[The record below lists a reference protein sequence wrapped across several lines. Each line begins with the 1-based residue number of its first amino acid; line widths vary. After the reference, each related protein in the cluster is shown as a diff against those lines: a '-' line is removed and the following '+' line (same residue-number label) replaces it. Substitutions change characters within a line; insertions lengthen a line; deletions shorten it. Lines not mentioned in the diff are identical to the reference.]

1 MSPRR
6 SLPHGFIWLLAGFL
20 LTCLAL
26 AVPSEADSSAG
37 TISGTVSVP
46 GGQLGDIY
54 VLAVALASADTGG
67 SALAKLRSLETEPRP
82 AQSPLVAGWVKLTSA
97 GTYSFSLPAPG
108 DYLIYGWVD
117 VNRNQAVEHQDYLEP
132 TGWYQKPDHLGPVKL
147 TLGAAQVY
155 QGVDLRLISPT
166 PYPEADLSVVRGNG
180 GGSLKTIRG
189 NKVLHLWGAPEE
201 RAYAH
206 GYLAARQIVECFE
219 YLLLEYYTG
228 SVQLYEQG
236 FLPFVRSRLATKKLY
251 GNELEAM
258 LQGMRARGA
267 DLTVRTLGREMTVD
281 DLAALNSFTALP
293 YYSRFRRDFSTRSSQ
308 VPLCSAAV
316 AWGARTQASELGGQ
330 LILGKNMD
338 GENDLRK
345 VSVNS
350 LMLIAVEPDAGSGL
364 KRYAGADW
372 PGFLGTNNAM
382 NQDGLVV
389 ASHASLTVPDLTAV
403 DFLGYTLIYRQTMER
418 CANLAEA
425 RSLWEAMPITRVGG
439 WNTTMAAP
447 QASAGGVPC
456 AGVYE
461 ADSYGGLMRWPGD
474 FTPPVG
480 NDCLLVTNNFFAYQG
495 ANPAAVAATHAY
507 HAEVEPGNYRYQAM
521 LDLLDAYQEQGQSV
535 GTSQMIQLMRSA
547 AKSKAYQGINE
558 YSFLAYPDSMHLAL
572 AKEDLVNKE
581 LDAAYGQYVHYHFDE
596 LFK

>member
-1 MSPRR
+1 MSLRR
-6 SLPHGFIWLLAGFL
+6 CLSHRIAWLFAVL
-20 LTCLAL
+20 LLSGLSTAY
-26 AVPSEADSSAG
+26 AG
-37 TISGTVSVP
+37 TGTITGTVSSP
-46 GGQLGDIY
+46 ANQQGDIY
-54 VLAVALASADTGG
+54 LLAIALTNADTGS
-67 SALAKLRSLETEPRP
+67 SAVAKLRALETQTHP
-82 AQSPLVAGWVKLTSA
+82 AQSPLVAGWAKLSA
-97 GTYSFSLPAPG
+97 PGAYAITLPAPG

-117 VNRNQAVEHQDYLEP
+117 VNCNQAVEHQDYLEAS
-132 TGWYQKPDHLGPVKL
+132 GWHQTPDHLSPVKI
-147 TLGAAQVY
+147 TLQAGQET
-155 QGVDLRLISPT
+155 QGIDLRLISPT
-166 PYPEADLSVVRGNG
+166 PYPEEELSITRGAG
-180 GGSLKTIRG
+180 GGTLKTLRG

-206 GYLAARQIVECFE
+206 GYLAARQIVEFFE

-236 FLPFVRSRLATKKLY
+236 FLPFVRHRLATKRLY

-258 LQGMRARGA
+258 LNGMRARGA
-267 DLTVRTLGREMTVD
+267 DLLVQTLGREMIVD
-281 DLAALNSFTALP
+281 DLAAVNSFTALP
-293 YYSRFRRDFSTRSSQ
+293 YYLRYRREFSTRSSQ

-316 AWGARTQASELGGQ
+316 AWGDRTRASELGGQ

-338 GENDLRK
+338 GETDLRK
-345 VSVNS
+345 VSVNT
-350 LMLIAVEPDAGSGL
+350 LLLIAVEPDAASGL
-364 KRYAGADW
+364 KKYLGVDW

-389 ASHASLTVPDLTAV
+389 APHASMTVPDLSAA

-425 RSLWEAMPITRVGG
+425 RSLWEVMPITRVGG

-447 QASAGGVPC
+447 QASSGGVPC

-461 ADSYGGLMRWPGD
+461 TDSFGGLMRWPGD
-474 FTPPVG
+474 FTPPAG

-495 ANPAAVAATHAY
+495 VNPSAVAATHAY
-507 HAEVEPGNYRYQAM
+507 HAEVEPANYRYQAM
-521 LDLLDAYQEQGQSV
+521 LDLLDSYEQQGQGV

-547 AKSKAYQGINE
+547 AKSQAYQGINE
-558 YSFLAYPDSMHLAL
+558 FSFLAYPDSMRFAL

-581 LDAAYGQYVHYHFDE
+581 LDAAYGQYVHYHFEE

>member
-1 MSPRR
+1 MYPRSR
-6 SLPHGFIWLLAGFL
+6 SSYRIMLLF
-20 LTCLAL
+20 
-26 AVPSEADSSAG
+26 AVLFFCGLGKAYAG
-37 TISGTVSVP
+37 TGVITGTVSAP
-46 GGQLGDIY
+46 AGQPGDIY
-54 VLAVALASADTGG
+54 VLALALTSTDTGS
-67 SALAKLRSLETEPRP
+67 SAVAKLRALETQPQP
-82 AQSPLVAGWVKLTSA
+82 LQSPLVAGWAKLSA
-97 GTYSFSLPAPG
+97 PGAYSLALPAPG
-108 DYLIYGWVD
+108 SYLVYGWAD
-117 VNRNQAVEHQDYLEP
+117 VNRNQAIEHQDYLEAS
-132 TGWYQKPDHLGPVKL
+132 GWHQTPDHLGPVKI
-147 TLGAAQVY
+147 TLQEGQER
-155 QGVDLRLISPT
+155 QGIDLRLISPT
-166 PYPEADLSVVRGNG
+166 PYPEGELSVARGNG
-180 GGSLKTIRG
+180 GGRLKTLRG

-236 FLPFVRSRLATKKLY
+236 FLPFVRSRLATKRLY

-258 LQGMRARGA
+258 LHGMRARGA
-267 DLTVRTLGREMTVD
+267 DLTVRTLGREMTLD

-293 YYSRFRRDFSTRSSQ
+293 YFSRFRHEFSARSSQ
-308 VPLCSAAV
+308 PILCSAAV
-316 AWGARTQASELGGQ
+316 AWGERTRASELGGQ

-389 ASHASLTVPDLTAV
+389 ASHASLTVPDLTAA
-403 DFLGYTLIYRQTMER
+403 DFLGYTLIYRRTMER

-439 WNTTMAAP
+439 WSTTMAAP
-447 QASAGGVPC
+447 QASSGGVPC

-461 ADSYGGLMRWPGD
+461 ADSFGGLMRWPGD
-474 FTPPVG
+474 FTPPAG

-495 ANPAAVAATHAY
+495 ANPSAVAATHAY
-507 HAEVEPGNYRYQAM
+507 HAEVEPDNYRYQAM
-521 LDLLDAYQEQGQSV
+521 LDLLDAYQAQGQGV
-535 GTSQMIQLMRSA
+535 GTDQMIQLMRSA
-547 AKSKAYQGINE
+547 AKSPAYQGVNE
-558 YSFLAYPDSMHLAL
+558 FSFLAYPDSMRLAL

-581 LDAAYGQYVHYHFDE
+581 LDAAYGQYVHYDFEE
-596 LFK
+596 LFR